1 MKVTQPGF
9 YKSRSGAKI
18 EVVSV
23 KGRGF
28 EPIIGFFDDSD
39 QTYTWM
45 ADGRFDKSLQSN
57 CDIVS
62 RWEDPIASYQL
73 EFYSNRTL
81 MEGYKANLLGYL
93 FGIYSTNIIHW
104 SARKTDEC
112 NRKYRVT
119 VEEITEEGE
128 GE

>member
-1 MKVTQPGF
+1 MKITQPGF
-9 YKSRSGAKI
+9 YKSRSGEKI

-45 ADGRFDKSLQSN
+45 ADGQFGKALQSN

-62 RWEDPIASYQL
+62 VWNEPINSYSL
-73 EFYSNRTL
+73 EFYSNRAL
-81 MEGYKANLLGYL
+81 GEGIKANLLGYL
-93 FGIYSTNIIHW
+93 FGIYSTEQVHW
-104 SARKTDEC
+104 SAWRNDVC
-112 NRKYRVT
+112 NRKYRVY